1 MRILISDT
9 VKEACSALRLF
20 LGQQAGCEVIGEV
33 CQSEQLLDRVAREKP
48 DVLLVDWAMLGR
60 QPGALLGGMHAAHE
74 PLFVIVLSTR
84 PELRLKALQAGA
96 NAFVS
101 KGDWPERMLTAL
113 AEGKKLKVETPEGWG
128 EAELAE
134 SPG

>member
-1 MRILISDT
+1 MRILIADT
-9 VKEACSALRLF
+9 VKEVCSALRLF

-33 CQSEQLLDRVAREKP
+33 CQSEQLLDRVALEKP
-48 DVLLVDWAMLGR
+48 DFLLVDWTMLGR
-60 QPGALLGGMHAAHE
+60 QPDALLRKMHAAHE
-74 PLFVIVLSTR
+74 PLYVIVLSSR
-84 PELRLKALQAGA
+84 PERRLQALQAGA

-128 EAELAE
+128 GAERAE
-134 SPG
+134 TRG